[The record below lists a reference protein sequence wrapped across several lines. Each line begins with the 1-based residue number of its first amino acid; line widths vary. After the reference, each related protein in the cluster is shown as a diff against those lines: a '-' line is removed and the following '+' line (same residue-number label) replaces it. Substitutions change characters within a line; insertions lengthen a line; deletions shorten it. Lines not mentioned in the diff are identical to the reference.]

1 MWTCVSMT
9 EREIILDEYSLLF
22 ISSNAKK
29 KKNDPFSVDDICD
42 NRKREI
48 LSDVVFLGGIYQHCI
63 FLFFSSRFPLR
74 ARERTRERERARERY
89 ELSLMSVVFFSQT
102 LLVSS
107 RRTSLLKLE
116 NITSI
121 PISLR

>member
-1 MWTCVSMT
+1 MNIHCYLSPQMRRRKKTIRFQLMT
-9 EREIILDEYSLLF
+9 SVTIGREKFYLM
-22 ISSNAKK
+22 
-29 KKNDPFSVDDICD
+29 
-42 NRKREI
+42 
-48 LSDVVFLGGIYQHCI
+48 
-63 FLFFSSRFPLR
+63 LFFWVGYINTVSSCSFHRGFLCER
-74 ARERTRERERARERY
+74 ASARERERARERY